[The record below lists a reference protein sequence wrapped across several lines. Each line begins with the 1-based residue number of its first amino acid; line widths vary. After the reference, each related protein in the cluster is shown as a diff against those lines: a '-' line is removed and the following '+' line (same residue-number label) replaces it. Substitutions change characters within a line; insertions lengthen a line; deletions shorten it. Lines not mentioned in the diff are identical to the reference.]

1 MTIHVFRRRLIEP
14 RVSGDVRP
22 PSGAITNGRKLVL
35 TMETV
40 RSLRV
45 RTHVRAGVN
54 SDGAPCG
61 GGIEREAPAPQPLAV
76 QIPAP

>member
-1 MTIHVFRRRLIEP
+1 MTILFRRRLIEP

-22 PSGAITNGRKLVL
+22 TADVITNGRKLVL
-35 TMETV
+35 TIETV

-45 RTHVRAGVN
+45 RTHVRAGNN

-61 GGIEREAPAPQPLAV
+61 GLEREPPAVQPLPVQLPAP
-76 QIPAP
+76 